1 MFKSDK
7 GITLTVIIITII
19 IMGIIFAVTIRTGDD
34 LLRNTQKDRLRT
46 NMYLIKARAESLLS
60 DYLFDFENPLDNSIS
75 NETKAKY
82 LKGIV
87 ITDFAK
93 VKSVGFEVSSSDFSG
108 VFIYCEW
115 NLSVLKEQGIS
126 TSNIANN
133 ESFIIQY
140 SPTTDEVNVASVRGF
155 SEKNG
160 LTYHKLSE
168 FEQMGDYN

>member
-7 GITLTVIIITII
+7 GITLTVLIITII

-108 VFIYCEW
+108 V
-115 NLSVLKEQGIS
+115 
-126 TSNIANN
+126 
-133 ESFIIQY
+133 
-140 SPTTDEVNVASVRGF
+140 
-155 SEKNG
+155 
-160 LTYHKLSE
+160 
-168 FEQMGDYN
+168 